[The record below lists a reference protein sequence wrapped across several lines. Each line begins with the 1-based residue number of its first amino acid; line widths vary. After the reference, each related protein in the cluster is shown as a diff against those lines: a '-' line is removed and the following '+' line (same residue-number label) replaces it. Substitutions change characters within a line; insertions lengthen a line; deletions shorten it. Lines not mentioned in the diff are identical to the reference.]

1 MQSHLGEV
9 GSCHVLP
16 WVCPGAQR
24 WPRVASGQGWNA
36 CDGDGWKATLARTD
50 TQGHPQLRRSHLS
63 RERLP
68 PALSPWRRRDCE
80 PHPAEKSTRTS
91 DRRGRGGPTPGR
103 PLAGLKCGARRRRS
117 LGLPKP
123 GYHEEGAWVGL
134 PWFSEIN
141 IWFGSWFSFPT
152 FLPLIHISFHSCC
165 LVFCFFF
172 FNLDQFFLIS
182 KAMPS
187 YCKQF

>member
-9 GSCHVLP
+9 GSCHVLL
-16 WVCPGAQR
+16 WACPGAQG

-36 CDGDGWKATLARTD
+36 CDGKPGGDVWKAALARTY
-50 TQGHPQLRRSHLS
+50 TEGHPQLRGSHLG

-68 PALSPWRRRDCE
+68 RALYVGRRRNRE
-80 PHPAEKSTRTS
+80 PLPAEKSAGKS

-117 LGLPKP
+117 LRLPKP
-123 GYHEEGAWVGL
+123 GYQAEKRAWVGL
-134 PWFSEIN
+134 PWFSEIS

-152 FLPLIHISFHSCC
+152 FMPLHPCFLPLVLFGFCG
-165 LVFCFFF
+165 CFFF
-172 FNLDQFFLIS
+172 F
-182 KAMPS
+182 
-187 YCKQF
+187 